1 MGRSLEPANHLILAL
16 DVEDPVTAL
25 GIAGEVRPYV
35 DAIKIHWPI
44 ILNDGLRLVPEIS
57 KLAPVIIDAKLS
69 DIPNT
74 NRVACEMMFSR
85 GATGVI
91 CQGFAGEDGVAACI
105 ESGLDVFVLVEMT
118 HPGSLRF
125 ISGFSEEIASMA
137 REAGASGI
145 IAPGNRP
152 ERIASYR
159 SIVGPN
165 LQILCPGIGTQGGSP
180 GDAIAAGADF
190 EIVGRS
196 IYRSEDPKKSA
207 EKIAGAIASRILDS
221 GGVNEAA
228 PDHHVGKRHCHH

>member
-1 MGRSLEPANHLILAL
+1 MLEPENRLILAL
-16 DVEDPVTAL
+16 DVEDIDLAL
-25 GIAGEVRPYV
+25 KIAGEVRPYI

-44 ILNDGLRLVPEIS
+44 ILSNGLGVVPEIS

-74 NRVACEMMFSR
+74 NRMACELMLSR

-91 CQGFAGEDGVAACI
+91 CQGFAGEDSITACI
-105 ESGLDVFVLVEMT
+105 ETGLEVFVLVEMT

-137 REAGASGI
+137 REVGAPGI
-145 IAPGNRP
+145 VAPGNRP
-152 ERIASYR
+152 ERIARYR
-159 SIVGPN
+159 SIVGPE
-165 LQILCPGIGTQGGSP
+165 LRILCPGIGAQGGSP

-196 IYRSEDPKKSA
+196 IYRSEDPASSA
-207 EKIAGAIASRILDS
+207 EELARSIASRT
-221 GGVNEAA
+221 
-228 PDHHVGKRHCHH
+228 